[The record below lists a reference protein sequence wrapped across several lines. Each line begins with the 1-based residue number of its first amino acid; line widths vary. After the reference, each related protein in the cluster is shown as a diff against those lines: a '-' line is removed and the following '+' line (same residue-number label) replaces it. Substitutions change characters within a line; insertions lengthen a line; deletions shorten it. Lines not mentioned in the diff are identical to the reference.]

1 MVGGQPSAVW
11 RDVLRASNCE
21 GGDTM
26 SVIDMMTLISFAV
39 MLFITGYNLGKRK

>member
-1 MVGGQPSAVW
+1 MVGGQPFGVR
-11 RDVLRASNCE
+11 RDVLRASNRK

-26 SVIDMMTLISFAV
+26 SAIDMITLISFAV